1 TGTAGNSV
9 KTSRPAQPYIGT
21 PTVSSANSHE
31 DSDIERRIPIA
42 DATLLSPRGRPLRP
56 AALDGR
62 QLAVN
67 LGEGS
72 LFVSEGRLTIG
83 GYVRRLRTGDKH
95 AGQDARQRSNDPN
108 AAEHYNR
115 GREPAARRHWVIVAV
130 AHRRDRDDS
139 PPQRLATR
147 LDVGVRRLALELQHH
162 HGGYR
167 EHDQRGQ
174 ERYEDRVSPSV
185 VQYVLQQFALA
196 LAAQQS
202 ADTGNPAQPSQSQ
215 QRCIRENAKTRYR
228 TQQVQPTASV
238 DEVATFGR
246 CPLQSQAEVKQE
258 HKADHIVVYL
268 EELGR
273 RFGQSGQQQRHHDD
287 QREDRQEQD
296 EQLVR
301 VALRRL
307 VIRL

>member
-9 KTSRPAQPYIGT
+9 KTSRPAQPYIGP

-31 DSDIERRIPIA
+31 DSDIERHIPIA
-42 DATLLSPRGRPLRP
+42 DAALLGFRGRAVRS

-62 QLAVN
+62 ELAVN

-72 LFVSEGRLTIG
+72 LYVGEGRLTIG
-83 GYVRRLRTGDKH
+83 GCVRRPRSGDQH

-115 GREPAARRHWVIVAV
+115 GREPAARRHRVIVSV
-130 AHRRDRDDS
+130 AHCRDRDDS

-185 VQYVLQQFALA
+185 VPYVCQQFTLA

-202 ADTGNPAQPSQSQ
+202 ADTGNPAQPSQSE

-258 HKADHIVVYL
+258 HKAELIGVYL
-268 EELGR
+268 WGRGR
-273 RFGQSGQQQRHHDD
+273 RF
-287 QREDRQEQD
+287 
-296 EQLVR
+296 
-301 VALRRL
+301 
-307 VIRL
+307 